1 MGPKCCQMWG
11 WSLGRQPRDRGV
23 GTCSCLIPTGGGRLE
38 TDFKRV
44 ALNLMNRVS
53 APGQRAQR
61 RPWPGSEGVREGHKL
76 RGLPDRPRP
85 APPDGWPLIRVSVI
99 NLKPSTRVLS
109 SVLCSYH
116 TGEDHGNPQIYN
128 H

>member
-1 MGPKCCQMWG
+1 M
-11 WSLGRQPRDRGV
+11 
-23 GTCSCLIPTGGGRLE
+23 LE

-61 RPWPGSEGVREGHKL
+61 RPWLGSEGVREGHKL

-85 APPDGWPLIRVSVI
+85 APPDGWCP
-99 NLKPSTRVLS
+99 
-109 SVLCSYH
+109 
-116 TGEDHGNPQIYN
+116 
-128 H
+128 